1 MENQMSKVVG
11 RPITSRENPRLKHWL
26 QLLDSR
32 GIRKNQHCLFFGER
46 IVREILQS
54 RPDHCLELIYPTSW
68 PQLLQAPAMVSH
80 YVLEGQ
86 LFKTLDVFGTGA
98 PLLVCKI
105 PAIRQWDHTE
115 APRGLEL
122 VCPLGDPS
130 NVGALLRTCQAFG
143 VQKVILLKEAASP
156 FHPKSTRAAS
166 GAVFNVDCVYGPSIE
181 ELNHNNLAST
191 IVALDITGNDLS
203 GFPWSKNVRIL
214 IGEEGQGLPGKGFS
228 QKAAI
233 PMMKGMHS
241 LNAVVAASI
250 AMYAYRLQHPL

>member
-1 MENQMSKVVG
+1 MSKVVG
-11 RPITSRENPRLKHWL
+11 RPITSRENPRFKNWL

-32 GIRKNQHCLFFGER
+32 GMRKNQHCLFFGER

-54 RPDHCLELIYPTSW
+54 QPDHCLELIYPTAW
-68 PQLLQAPAMVSH
+68 PQLLQTPSTVSH
-80 YVLEGQ
+80 YVLESQ
-86 LFKTLDVFGTGA
+86 LFKTLDVFGTRA
-98 PLLVCKI
+98 PLLVCKT
-105 PAIRQWDHTE
+105 PAIRQWDPEE
-115 APRGLEL
+115 APQGLEL

-130 NVGALLRTCQAFG
+130 NMGAVLRTCQAFD

-166 GAVFNVDCVYGPSIE
+166 GAVFHVNCVYGPSIE
-181 ELNHNNLAST
+181 DLTHSTLAST
-191 IVALDITGNDLS
+191 IVALDVAGNDLS
-203 GFPWSKNVRIL
+203 DFPWPKNVRIL
-214 IGEEGQGLPGKGFS
+214 IGEEGQGLPESGFS